1 MRACG
6 NRGREADPRLVGGCR
21 AGAGAGCE
29 PRHEGRTEEA
39 GARARQRAHGW
50 ADEHTAGPQ
59 AAATHQHGEWQARPQ
74 ARGNASSPSSKAL
87 DACLIKSSRS
97 RALGPS

>member
-1 MRACG
+1 VHA
-6 NRGREADPRLVGGCR
+6 EI
-21 AGAGAGCE
+21 
-29 PRHEGRTEEA
+29 EA
-39 GARARQRAHGW
+39 GKLTHVWLAVAAPAPAPGANLGTKGALRRQEPGLGAHGW
-50 ADEHTAGPQ
+50 ADGHTAAPQ

-97 RALGPS
+97 RSLGPS